1 MYGKLQKFL
10 SSLDIPLIATL
21 RDSQNYIRAFES
33 GLGIHEMPY
42 SQVKKDIEAWED
54 ITAWLQNL
62 REHSRQHPA
71 AIHLL
76 RS

>member
-1 MYGKLQKFL
+1 
-10 SSLDIPLIATL
+10 
-21 RDSQNYIRAFES
+21 
-33 GLGIHEMPY
+33 MPY

-54 ITAWLQNL
+54 ITVWLRNL
-62 REHSRQHPA
+62 REHARQHPA